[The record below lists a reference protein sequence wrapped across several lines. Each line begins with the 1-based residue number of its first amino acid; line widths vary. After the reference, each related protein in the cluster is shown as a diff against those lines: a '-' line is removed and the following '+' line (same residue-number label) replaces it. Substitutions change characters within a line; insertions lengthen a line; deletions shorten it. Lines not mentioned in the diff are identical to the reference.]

1 MRSRTVVPASTPV
14 DDRPTRRA
22 GRRTALATALLVG
35 TVALTA
41 CGSSDDPV
49 GSSGSSGASAATR
62 ESAAPGASAATTGES
77 GATGPVA
84 VQNCGEKRTF
94 SGVARRI
101 VATSNSANVG
111 TLLRIGAVSQLAAV
125 TLTKGNDP
133 LMQELYG
140 KGIERVPRLQS
151 PLSMEAILAKR
162 PDVLIGSY
170 SGLFAGSTGVTVE
183 SAEKRGVAPYV
194 ISDSCR
200 QDPAAGKASKLGTM
214 DPWDAV
220 RADVVNY
227 GRLTGREAEATG
239 AREELDRRLVA
250 LAAAPKAVRPPKV
263 LLFDSGTKDLYT
275 SGRNG
280 PPQGIIEAAG
290 GRNVFDDQ
298 DTTWFQA
305 SWERVTA
312 QKPDAVVVMD
322 YRSGEA
328 GEVAQKLRTLRAR
341 PGLQDLPVIRED
353 RVVALPLAL
362 FTSGYPNIEAA
373 ERVRDAL
380 ERFGLVPERPAASGT
395 R

>member
-1 MRSRTVVPASTPV
+1 VRPRTVVPASTPV
-14 DDRPTRRA
+14 GARSSTRPGA
-22 GRRTALATALLVG
+22 RRTDVASAVALLAG
-35 TVALTA
+35 TLVLTA
-41 CGSSDDPV
+41 CGSADGPAD
-49 GSSGSSGASAATR
+49 AT
-62 ESAAPGASAATTGES
+62 PGATTS
-77 GATGPVA
+77 GPIA
-84 VQNCGEKRTF
+84 VENCGERRTF
-94 SGVARRI
+94 DGVARRI

-125 TLTKGNDP
+125 SLTTGNDRV
-133 LMQELYG
+133 MQGLYG
-140 KGIERVPRLQS
+140 RGIERVPRLQS
-151 PLSMEAILAKR
+151 PISMEAILAKR
-162 PDVLIGSY
+162 PDVLVGSY

-183 SAEKRGVAPYV
+183 SAVERGIAPYV

-200 QDPAAGKASKLGTM
+200 QDPAAGKRSKLGTM

-220 RADVVNY
+220 RADVANY
-227 GRLTGREAEATG
+227 GRLTGHEREATA
-239 AREELDRRLVA
+239 AREELDRRLAA
-250 LAAAPKAVRPPKV
+250 LAAAPQAARRPKV

-305 SWERVTA
+305 AWERVAA
-312 QKPDAVVVMD
+312 QEPDAVVVMD
-322 YRSGEA
+322 YRSGEP

-341 PGLQDLPVIRED
+341 PGLRDLPVIRED
-353 RVVALPLAL
+353 RIVTLPLAL

-380 ERFGLVPERPAASGT
+380 ERFGLVPERPAAPAT